1 MNDPTRLDEVLRAVK
16 GAWAGQP
23 DLSLPTLMAMAS
35 TQGIGWGSSD
45 DELVDYLAELA
56 QQYPAELKPGDLA
69 DGSGYMLSL
78 MDNAMSI
85 SLIDAH
91 VIVHTPHR
99 KQTVVWKF
107 ASFRTMSPGFPL
119 VSTDGEG
126 IDHRL
131 GVIERI
137 IRMDIQQKRESLQ
150 GLTRAEIGD
159 VVHVVTT
166 DDGTTIRL
174 SRRVDIV
181 AAARRSLEVESQQWT
196 RVVQHSP
203 LVIELAGGTTMNLG
217 TPATVLLAAT

>member
-1 MNDPTRLDEVLRAVK
+1 
-16 GAWAGQP
+16 
-23 DLSLPTLMAMAS
+23 
-35 TQGIGWGSSD
+35 SD

-91 VIVHTPHR
+91 VIVHTSHR
-99 KQTVVWKF
+99 KPTVVWIF
-107 ASFRTMSPGFPL
+107 ASFRTVSPGFPL
-119 VSTDGEG
+119 GVTDGEG

-137 IRMDIQQKRESLQ
+137 IRVDIQQKRESLQ
-150 GLTRAEIGD
+150 GLTRAKIGD

-174 SRRVDIV
+174 
-181 AAARRSLEVESQQWT
+181 
-196 RVVQHSP
+196 
-203 LVIELAGGTTMNLG
+203 
-217 TPATVLLAAT
+217 